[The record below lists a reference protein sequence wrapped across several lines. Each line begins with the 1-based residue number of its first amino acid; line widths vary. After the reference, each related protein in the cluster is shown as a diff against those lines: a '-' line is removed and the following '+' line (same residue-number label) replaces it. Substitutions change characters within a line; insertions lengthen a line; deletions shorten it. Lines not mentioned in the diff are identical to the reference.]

1 MPIYNS
7 PDLHNSRLLLWNIN
21 ESESELLSSIIL
33 TDYSKSRLKKIKSN
47 IQRKQF
53 LGVQNLLK
61 LIEIK
66 NDEMSYDINGKPILN
81 NQYISISHSFNY
93 CGLVVS
99 PNKVGLDIEK
109 LRPKV
114 LNISNKFVSAFEF
127 NLIKKVN
134 IRNITK
140 IWTVKEAVFKAFGF
154 PGINFK
160 ENITI
165 QSFNDD
171 FDKAIVKIYKKDVVE
186 YYSIEII
193 NFSQYI
199 CSVAIQI
206 K

>member
-1 MPIYNS
+1 M
-7 PDLHNSRLLLWNIN
+7 
-21 ESESELLSSIIL
+21 
-33 TDYSKSRLKKIKSN
+33 
-47 IQRKQF
+47 
-53 LGVQNLLK
+53 
-61 LIEIK
+61 
-66 NDEMSYDINGKPILN
+66 
-81 NQYISISHSFNY
+81 
-93 CGLVVS
+93 VVS

-154 PGINFK
+154 PSINFK
-160 ENITI
+160 ENIII